1 MKVAIE
7 PFLNGKYIK
16 FSSNSGYE
24 NPDFDA
30 YIPSFSHFTWI
41 QSKWT
46 RVVLDVQGIF
56 KNGRYYLTDPACQ
69 SIDQK
74 FGN

>member
-41 QSKWT
+41 QIKGT
-46 RVVLDVQGIF
+46 RVVLDARYIQKWKILF
-56 KNGRYYLTDPACQ
+56 NGSCLPKY
-69 SIDQK
+69 
-74 FGN
+74 